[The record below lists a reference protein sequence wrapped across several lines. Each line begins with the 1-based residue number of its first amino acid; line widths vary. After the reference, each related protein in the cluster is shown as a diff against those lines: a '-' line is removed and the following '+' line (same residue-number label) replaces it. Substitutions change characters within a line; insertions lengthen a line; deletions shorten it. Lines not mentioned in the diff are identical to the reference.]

1 MKAQESHCGQVIIP
15 QKQGMIP
22 QSWQLVCANSNPHS
36 LSVIC
41 KSWNHPFFGGHY
53 CWPLYVVSWGVCI
66 SMMCVYVNIY
76 IYTQHIYTYYTVHIS
91 SRSLPHK
98 ICLVC
103 TPTPIH
109 NHSIRIYTYW
119 QRVGSQLVSANQH
132 GLPYYGHTE
141 WIVFTIKTATFLGPD
156 HFIIAVNTKHTKL
169 I

>member
-1 MKAQESHCGQVIIP
+1 MKAQESHCGQVIIRN
-15 QKQGMIP
+15 KGW
-22 QSWQLVCANSNPHS
+22 SLRVGNS
-36 LSVIC
+36 LLVIC
-41 KSWNHPFFGGHY
+41 RSWNHPFFGGHY
-53 CWPLYVVSWGVCI
+53 CWPLYVVAWGVCI
-66 SMMCVYVNIY
+66 SMMCVCMYINIY
-76 IYTQHIYTYYTVHIS
+76 IYMYTQHIYTYYTVHIS

-103 TPTPIH
+103 TPTPSH
-109 NHSIRIYTYW
+109 NHSIQIYTYW

-141 WIVFTIKTATFLGPD
+141 WIVFTIKAATFLGPD